1 MRDRAACACVTRR
14 RRRGWSAPCGGDLDD
29 LLGEGEVEP
38 GVEVDLRLGGVG
50 ALGEGPGGGGG
61 GGEGA
66 GGGGEGG
73 GVERVEVVAHV
84 VPGLAGGGLDDADE
98 QQREPAQH
106 DVGADALF
114 EAVVDRAQV
123 EDLLH
128 VPPAAFDLEELLVAQ
143 RDVGGRQVRV

>member
-1 MRDRAACACVTRR
+1 MRDGTRSACVTRWQR
-14 RRRGWSAPCGGDLDD
+14 CAWAAPCGGDLDD

-50 ALGEGPGGGGG
+50 ALAEGPGGA
-61 GGEGA
+61 GEGD
-66 GGGGEGG
+66 
-73 GVERVEVVAHV
+73 GVEPVEVAAHV

-114 EAVVDRAQV
+114 EAVIDRA
-123 EDLLH
+123 
-128 VPPAAFDLEELLVAQ
+128 
-143 RDVGGRQVRV
+143 